1 MALRTATELLVSLS
15 YKLRMFD
22 IQIDGPAAVFC
33 DNHSV
38 TNNLIL
44 PQLVMKKSH
53 NVIFY
58 HRVREA
64 QAVEVIIVVWVQ
76 GEYNQADL
84 RTNTTLSKKIMYKL
98 VNEIMCNDG
107 IMKLY

>member
-1 MALRTATELLVSLS
+1 
-15 YKLRMFD
+15 
-22 IQIDGPAAVFC
+22 
-33 DNHSV
+33 
-38 TNNLIL
+38 
-44 PQLVMKKSH
+44 MKKSH
-53 NVIFY
+53 NVILY

-64 QAVEVIIVVWVQ
+64 QAVEVIIVVWIQ